1 MKNPKIGFF
10 KNPILEQNGDSRRTP
25 RVDSDTEDQENDE
38 IEIDE
43 HSSVS
48 TNENSDDV
56 QIEEEIVTIGNGEK
70 RRQNGQKQMVSE
82 NLESKMSKIDFYN
95 KKLTKNRF
103 FLLKN

>member
-1 MKNPKIGFF
+1 LGHFFNLCNFLIFVKTIFF
-10 KNPILEQNGDSRRTP
+10 KNPFLEQNGDSRRTP

-56 QIEEEIVTIGNGEK
+56 QIEEETVNIRNGEK
-70 RRQNGQKQMVSE
+70 RRQNGQEQMVS
-82 NLESKMSKIDFYN
+82 D
-95 KKLTKNRF
+95 
-103 FLLKN
+103 

>member
-1 MKNPKIGFF
+1 MGHFLIYAIFYFWNDQICVKTIFF

-56 QIEEEIVTIGNGEK
+56 QIEEETVNIGNGEK
-70 RRQNGQKQMVSE
+70 RRQNGQKHMVSDW
-82 NLESKMSKIDFYN
+82 KFGI
-95 KKLTKNRF
+95 KNV
-103 FLLKN
+103 